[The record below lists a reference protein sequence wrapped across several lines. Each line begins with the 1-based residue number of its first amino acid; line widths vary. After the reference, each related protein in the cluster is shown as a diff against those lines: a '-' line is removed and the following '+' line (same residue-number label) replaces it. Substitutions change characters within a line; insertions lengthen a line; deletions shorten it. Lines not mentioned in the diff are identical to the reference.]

1 MSIRTA
7 ALLVAALGLS
17 LTACGTEGGGTT
29 VDVTPQA
36 GSFSS
41 AAESPEG
48 AGAADTPRDEPTTG
62 GSLGPGVST
71 VGDTISL
78 KGAEDGEKLDVTLV
92 KWLDPA
98 KSADRH
104 TIPSL
109 GKRWVAAQIR
119 LVNTGSATY
128 RDSPPDCVRVADAEG
143 RRYDATVADIAA
155 GSSMATH
162 LKLATGAKAVGWVVA
177 EVPTGAAV
185 TSLQF
190 IPSGGAADETG
201 QWAVRKG

>member
-1 MSIRTA
+1 MSIRTT

-17 LTACGTEGGGTT
+17 LTACGTEDGTT
-29 VDVTPQA
+29 VDTTPQA
-36 GSFSS
+36 GASSS
-41 AAESPEG
+41 AERSPEG
-48 AGAADTPRDEPTTG
+48 ANAADAPRDEATTDG
-62 GSLGPGVST
+62 PLGQGVST

-98 KSADRH
+98 KSADSH
-104 TIPSL
+104 TIPSP

-119 LVNTGSATY
+119 LVNTGSESY
-128 RDSPPDCVRVADAEG
+128 RDSPPDCVRVADADG

-155 GSSMATH
+155 GASMATD
-162 LKLATGAKAVGWVVA
+162 LKLTTGEKTVGWVVA
-177 EVPTGAAV
+177 EVPKGSAV

>member
-1 MSIRTA
+1 MSIRTTV
-7 ALLVAALGLS
+7 LLVAALGLS
-17 LTACGTEGGGTT
+17 LTACGTEDGTT
-29 VDVTPQA
+29 VDTKPQA
-36 GSFSS
+36 EASPS
-41 AAESPEG
+41 AVGSPEG
-48 AGAADTPRDEPTTG
+48 ANAADAPRDEATTG
-62 GSLGPGVST
+62 GPLGQGVST

-78 KGAEDGEKLDVTLV
+78 KGAEDGEELDVTLV

-104 TIPSL
+104 TIPTF

-155 GSSMATH
+155 GSSMATE
-162 LKLATGAKAVGWVVA
+162 LKLAKGDKAVGWVVA
-177 EVPTGAAV
+177 EVPKGAAV

-190 IPSGGAADETG
+190 IASGGAADETG
-201 QWAVRKG
+201 QWAVREG